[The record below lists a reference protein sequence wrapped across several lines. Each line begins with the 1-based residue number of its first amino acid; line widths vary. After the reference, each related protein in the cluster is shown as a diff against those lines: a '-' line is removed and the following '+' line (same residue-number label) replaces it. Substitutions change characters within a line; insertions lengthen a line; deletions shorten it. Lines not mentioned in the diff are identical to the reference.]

1 MNAALRAS
9 LLALALGAS
18 CTWYTGPVVTVG
30 TLQVLWTFNGG
41 QSCSAAGVSTVQVAI
56 SGSSFNFYCYDPL
69 SGVQGATLYNVAAGT
84 QPVIVTGYSGNQ
96 PLYQWSGNLL
106 AYGGS
111 FNSYRVDLPFI
122 NTGTNNS
129 NVTFLWTFGG
139 ASCVQAG
146 VSSVNISV
154 QDPINGNVN
163 TPFPC
168 TKANVD
174 GAMVIGFS
182 AGTYPFTLSVLG
194 GNGQPLYRALGTATV
209 NGQSSI
215 TVHVD
220 LQPGY
225 PPITGQGNASVGLV
239 FAGKSC
245 SQANVSQILA
255 ELRDLSGTV
264 VSKTTVS
271 CTGFTGSL
279 SFTSISAAAT
289 YYLDAVGSAT
299 DMDGGTNV
307 LYQLT
312 GEGLTIQPSSTSS
325 YNLDVPPA

>member
-30 TLQVLWTFNGG
+30 TLQILW
-41 QSCSAAGVSTVQVAI
+41 S
-56 SGSSFNFYCYDPL
+56 FYCYDPL
-69 SGVQGATLYNVAAGT
+69 SGVQGATLYNVTAGT
-84 QPVIVTGYSGNQ
+84 QSVTVTGYSGNQ
-96 PLYQWSGNLL
+96 PLYQWSGNLI

-111 FNSYRVDLPFI
+111 FNSYRVDLSFTNP
-122 NTGTNNS
+122 GTKNS
-129 NVTFLWTFGG
+129 NVTFLWSFGG
-139 ASCVQAG
+139 ANCVQAG
-146 VSSVNISV
+146 VRSVNILV
-154 QDPINGNVN
+154 QDPLQGNV
-163 TPFPC
+163 TMAVPC
-168 TKANVD
+168 TQANVD
-174 GAMVIGFS
+174 GAMVLAFY

-194 GNGQPLYRALGTATV
+194 GNNQPLYRALGTATV

-239 FAGKSC
+239 FGGQSC

-255 ELRDLSGTV
+255 DLRDLSGTV

-271 CTGFTGSL
+271 CASFSGSL

-289 YYLDAVGSAT
+289 YYLDAVGSTT
-299 DMDGGTNV
+299 DPDGGTDA